1 MPLVF
6 FNAEK
11 LARKLRRNEVGNKER
26 YCYLAAG
33 SLATILFMY
42 SGFFP
47 FNTKWSMLKALEFS
61 CALGIN
67 LIGFCAIF
75 TLLKEE
81 TTERLVSDFI
91 CLSFPVV
98 NTLYAV
104 VWGFFW
110 LVNEFLSNKTINLAY
125 FIFGYRVNY
134 VVAVNPRYWFFASTA
149 FLSNTI
155 LQIAFFFWIFRLL
168 KKAKR
173 PLDPLDS

>member
-1 MPLVF
+1 MSLVF

-11 LARKLRRNEVGNKER
+11 LARKLRRNEVSNKDR

-42 SGFFP
+42 SGFSP
-47 FNTKWSMLKALEFS
+47 FNAKWSTLKALEFS

-67 LIGFCAIF
+67 LIGFCALF

-81 TTERLVSDFI
+81 KAERLVSDFV

-104 VWGFFW
+104 VWGLFW
-110 LVNEFLSNKTINLAY
+110 LVNAFLSNKTINLAY
-125 FIFGYRVNY
+125 FIFGHRVNY
-134 VVAVNPRYWFFASTA
+134 VAAVNPRYWFFASTI

-155 LQIAFFFWIFRLL
+155 IQIAFFVWIFRLL

-173 PLDPLDS
+173 PPSHLDS